1 MGYGRAAAAKR
12 RARSADASDRDGG
25 LSGWSVDEAVEEE
38 DEEVMRRKEQ
48 QRALE
53 LNRANAAAA
62 AMRFQKEAEARRA
75 AMTRPIMRRQASHK
89 LEQQRAAP
97 GARGAV

>member
-12 RARSADASDRDGG
+12 RARSADASDKDGG
-25 LSGWSVDEAVEEE
+25 LSGWSVEEAVEEEE

-89 LEQQRAAP
+89 LEQ
-97 GARGAV
+97 

>member
-1 MGYGRAAAAKR
+1 MEGRLRQKR
-12 RARSADASDRDGG
+12 RARSADASDKDGG
-25 LSGWSVDEAVEEE
+25 LSGWSAEEAVEEE

-89 LEQQRAAP
+89 QSSSVRAPA
-97 GARGAV
+97 GTRGAV